1 VRIVAMLVAL
11 GGVWAVAYTIVNV
24 VQAFTRSRT
33 RGGDP
38 ALEERVARLEHT
50 IEGLTVENQRLADG
64 QRFFTQLLA
73 ERPVPAIAA
82 GPRSGGPDGVAP
94 RR

>member
-1 VRIVAMLVAL
+1 MRIVAMLVAL
-11 GGVWAVAYTIVNV
+11 GGVWALAYTIVNV
-24 VQAFTRSRT
+24 VRAFTRPRT
-33 RGGDP
+33 RGGDA
-38 ALEERVARLEHT
+38 ALEDRVARLEHT

-73 ERPVPAIAA
+73 ERPVPALAP
-82 GPRSGGPDGVAP
+82 GPKADASDGAAP